1 MLALAEE
8 HGIEITRPIEDA
20 LTETG
25 DAAYLTIARFSGDG
39 DRLLDAYRSY
49 SDVMDG
55 VGRDHGLILHAVA
68 KTDGGSLILNLWPSK
83 DGSEA
88 AARDPRRL
96 GVIERAEIDPD
107 QIHREHYEVARFT
120 VFD

>member
-1 MLALAEE
+1 M
-8 HGIEITRPIEDA
+8 
-20 LTETG
+20 
-25 DAAYLTIARFSGDG
+25 
-39 DRLLDAYRSY
+39 
-49 SDVMDG
+49 MDG
-55 VGRDHGLILHAVA
+55 VGRDHGLILHAMA
-68 KTDGGSLILNLWPSK
+68 TTDGGSLVLNLWPSR